1 MLFLIEER
9 ERGGN
14 MSIQAIQEIERHQLV
29 AIIRLEST
37 EEVEQVVNSLYKGGI
52 RIVEITMN
60 SPGALRGIEK
70 VKNVL
75 PGMLIGA
82 GTVLDSETA
91 RNAILAGAD
100 FILTP
105 TLKKETIEMGS
116 RYGIA
121 VIPGVLSPTEALT
134 AYEYGASMVKIFPAR
149 TFGPSYIR
157 DLHGPLPQLKC
168 MAVGGIG
175 LDNALPF
182 IEAGFGALGI
192 GSSLV
197 DERLILSGNYEEIEE
212 RARRFVQIQQ
222 EATRNKV

>member
-1 MLFLIEER
+1 
-9 ERGGN
+9 
-14 MSIQAIQEIERHQLV
+14 MSYQVIQAIEQNQLV
-29 AIIRLEST
+29 AIIRITST
-37 EEVEQVVNSLYKGGI
+37 DEVESVVNSLFKGGI

-60 SPGALRGIEK
+60 SPGALQGIER
-70 VKNVL
+70 VKRVF
-75 PGMLIGA
+75 PEMVVGA
-82 GTVLDSETA
+82 GTVLDPETA
-91 RNAILAGAD
+91 RSAILAGAD

-105 TLKKETIEMGS
+105 TLKKETIEMGR
-116 RYGIA
+116 RYDVA

-175 LDNALPF
+175 LDNAHSY
-182 IEAGFGALGI
+182 IEAGAAALGI

-197 DERLILSGNYEEIEE
+197 DERLILSGDFAEIEE

-222 EATRNKV
+222 EATTNKV

>member
-1 MLFLIEER
+1 MSSQVIQWIE
-9 ERGGN
+9 
-14 MSIQAIQEIERHQLV
+14 QHQLV
-29 AIIRLEST
+29 AIIRITST
-37 EEVEQVVNSLYKGGI
+37 DEVESVVNSLFKGGI

-60 SPGALRGIEK
+60 SPGALRGIER
-70 VKNVL
+70 VKEAFPDMVV
-75 PGMLIGA
+75 GA
-82 GTVLDSETA
+82 GTVLDPETA
-91 RNAILAGAD
+91 RSAILAGAD
-100 FILTP
+100 FLLTP
-105 TLKKETIEMGS
+105 TLKKETIEMGR
-116 RYGIA
+116 RYDVD

-175 LDNALPF
+175 LDNALSY
-182 IEAGFGALGI
+182 IEAGAVGLGI

-197 DERLILSGNYEEIEE
+197 DERLILSGDFAEIEE

-222 EATRNKV
+222 EATTNKV